1 MKEKEMVKKLLVLLG
16 ALFVLVGCGSLD
28 SEYQLVQNEKSTVQE
43 DVAVAQGSI
52 EYRILPQDRLKVVF
66 YRDPQQSAEV
76 STGELGQ
83 EMNQGGI
90 LVNTAGYVTL
100 PLIGKVK
107 VAGLTQTQAADRITQ
122 RLKKYL
128 NSPSVYVEVLNKRIY
143 VLGEVNKPGVVKLD
157 KEKMTLFEA
166 IAFTGDL
173 TDNAVRDNIIIVS
186 NKPGK
191 GLTMR
196 SVDLTNFKKMR
207 YASLMLRPNDIVYIQ
222 PDGWKEFR
230 VKSNN
235 FTAPFET
242 ITKIAAPFVTLKY
255 LSD

>member
-1 MKEKEMVKKLLVLLG
+1 MIKITILAVG
-16 ALFVLVGCGSLD
+16 ALFVLVGCGSLN
-28 SEYQLVQNEKSTVQE
+28 SEYQLMQNEKSTVQKE
-43 DVAVAQGSI
+43 VTVSKGSI

-83 EMNQGGI
+83 EMSAGGI
-90 LVNTAGYVTL
+90 LVDSAGYVTL

-122 RLKKYL
+122 RLRKYL
-128 NSPSVYVEVLNKRIY
+128 NSPSTYVEVLNKRIY
-143 VLGEVNKPGVVKLD
+143 VLGEVKKPGVVKLD

-166 IAFTGDL
+166 IAFSGDL
-173 TDNAVRDNIIIVS
+173 TDNAVRDNIVIVS
-186 NKPGK
+186 NDPRK
-191 GLTMR
+191 GLVMR
-196 SVDLTNFKKMR
+196 TVDLTNFKTMR
-207 YASLMLRPNDIVYIQ
+207 YASLMLHPNDIVYVQ

-235 FTAPFET
+235 FTEPFET
-242 ITKIAAPFVTLKY
+242 ISKIAAPFVTLKY
-255 LSD
+255 LSN